1 MSVPVLIG
9 LFVAISVYWYMTQ
22 ILPER
27 RQMSI
32 LRPGLG
38 EGLLMRVNERRH
50 RRGVPLLELDDE
62 LMLVAENKAVHQVMT
77 GRSEDGWEY
86 PAEYAD
92 LLGRSL
98 LMEALFVGPLHSM
111 VERMARHRE
120 LLDEEW
126 ISCGIGAATG
136 KANEVVVAVVLCREA
151 WEPATDPAYQA
162 ALARGRA

>member
-1 MSVPVLIG
+1 MSVPVLFA

-32 LRPGLG
+32 LRPALS

-50 RRGVPLLELDDE
+50 QLGLPLLEPDDE
-62 LMLVAENKAVHQVMT
+62 LVLVAENKAVHQVMT
-77 GRSEDGWEY
+77 GRSEEGWEY
-86 PAEYAD
+86 PADYTD

-98 LMEALFVGPLHSM
+98 LMEALFVGPLPSM

-126 ISCGIGAATG
+126 ISCGIGVTTG
-136 KANEVVVAVVLCREA
+136 KAGQVVVALILCREA
-151 WEPATDPAYQA
+151 WEPAIDPAHQV
-162 ALARGRA
+162 ALAEGRA